1 MMQEIKKG
9 NISHMR
15 VFTSGPIHRFILVL
29 FVHAFLFGL
38 YSETSAQTLPERDS
52 LPNVVFILS
61 DDQGWADLAC
71 YGSEFFHTPN
81 IDSLAAR
88 GISFSNAYSANPY
101 CSPTRA
107 SILTGIYPARSGV
120 LSASGHSEQ
129 VKLKKELYATRP
141 SHMRLLTPVPI
152 TRLDTSYTTIAEVF
166 REAGY
171 ATGHFGKWHLGT
183 APYSPLE
190 QGFDVDIPHNSAGW
204 PLGGYFS
211 AKMIRD
217 AGLPVRPGEHV
228 EDRMA
233 EEAVKWMR
241 ENKDRPFLLHYWAFS
256 VHGPYEGKADY
267 VEHFAGEMDPDYPQR
282 NPIYAAMVKS
292 LDDAVGRLVDSI
304 DALGLRENTI
314 IVFASD
320 NGGVI
325 KTDANLAPP
334 YDEIP
339 VSSNA
344 PLRAGKGSIYE
355 GGSRVP
361 TIFSWPGMIEAGAS
375 TDAFFSSIDFF
386 PTLLEACGLARPE
399 SLEFDGLSQLPVLEG
414 GDPLRE
420 EIYDIYPFGEEIAA
434 SVRQGDWK
442 LIRFFCGNKDFS
454 DRHELY
460 DLRNDIGETTD
471 LSESHPDTVTSL
483 AVLLDTWLED
493 TETIIPVPNPDYV
506 PPVQPPDVLVIF
518 ADDLGYGDLG
528 CYGATKL
535 ATPNI
540 DQLAEEGIRF
550 TNAYV
555 PSSTCS
561 QSRYALM
568 SGRYWWHS
576 SLHPPGGVVA
586 PAGPNILLEEGVTAM
601 PEVFREKGYE
611 TAVFGKWHLGFG
623 AGTSHRDRY
632 DWNQP
637 EIVNGPLD
645 VGFNHFFGI
654 VANVNNEPSLYIEN
668 RNFVGRNEGDLFT
681 IAGNKVTPWSPD
693 VLYEPDEVAGEVT
706 RKTVEYIQNAE
717 EDTPLFLY
725 YASIIPHKPI
735 TPAAEFIGSSGCGLY
750 GDFIQELD
758 AEVGMLIDA
767 LEESGRLNNTLI
779 LFASDNGAVITTSEA
794 DGVKWGNEPQWEAYA
809 AGHLSNGILRA
820 GKHSVYEGG
829 NRVPFIA
836 WWPGEVPAN
845 QTSDELF
852 SLTDVF
858 PSLCG
863 MLDMPYPEGNGS
875 DGIDQHQLLLTEGAK
890 SEREFMPSETSSAI
904 FSIRYD
910 KWKMVEHDP
919 ENPTGRVGE
928 NTDQL
933 FNLDLDPSEQNNL
946 FNEFPSEVAHMKNL
960 LESVTNPD
968 YEPPVQ
974 IDSSSMNVLLL
985 MTDQHTF
992 SAMGAAGNA
1001 QISTP
1006 NLDRLT
1012 EDGAYFTH
1020 CIAPTPDCSPARA
1033 SILTALSTQRH
1044 GIWNNV
1050 EQDAGMPGLDDGIFP
1065 VNEELL
1071 YDSGYLTLHWGKLH
1085 VNNNNTRPKDHLT
1098 APWHSNTDFA
1108 CYESWPEEISG
1119 KRDAALAS
1127 LNEAAF
1133 NGGYRDWHD
1142 WNDAEHVEHIPVI
1155 NQAMSSY
1162 VKDIGRS
1169 PVPAM
1174 YTREFAYG
1182 EELMEAMSI
1191 YQNAPWMF
1199 TLSYSPPQKPWTAPD
1214 PYYGM
1219 YDPDGLL
1226 LPANQDVSFS
1236 DGLSSSPSVAGGEEI
1251 REKGRREFLRTY
1263 YGQISM
1269 VDEMI
1274 GEVLDHLE
1282 TLGLRERT
1290 LVVFTSDHG
1299 DMAGSHGA
1307 LGKDLPA
1314 FFEPQIRVPLILSFP
1329 GKIPGGRVVEKLV
1342 TPMDIMPSILDY
1354 AGYADLTPE
1363 DIDGSSL
1370 RPLMD
1375 GNAVEW
1381 RDHVIGMRDVPGQ
1394 EPGTQYM
1401 IRNERWK
1408 YWWSSGEDLLPH
1420 LYDLHA
1426 DPLEKNNLAG
1436 NLDYYNQQME
1446 LHNSLTDWVKEN
1458 QARQHEVMEYMDPV
1472 SGLESK
1478 VAPDLVLLYPNPANG
1493 QFTLRFYS
1501 ADPGQVRIQIL
1512 DVKGRLLS
1520 SEYLNT
1526 GTPGEYIYTGN
1537 TAGLSYG
1544 TYFIR
1549 IETDSYVVMHK
1560 LLVSN

>member
-1 MMQEIKKG
+1 MKID
-9 NISHMR
+9 
-15 VFTSGPIHRFILVL
+15 TSGLRPGIILSFFI
-29 FVHAFLFGL
+29 HAFLFGL
-38 YSETSAQTLPERDS
+38 FTEASAQTVRETDS

-61 DDQGWADLAC
+61 DDQGWVDLAC

-88 GISFSNAYSANPY
+88 GISFSNAYSANPF

-107 SILTGIYPARSGV
+107 SVLTGIYPARSGL
-120 LSASGHSEQ
+120 LSASGHSEY
-129 VKLKKELYATRP
+129 VKLEKELYATRP
-141 SHMRLLTPVPI
+141 SHIRLLTPVPI

-183 APYSPLE
+183 EPYSPLE

-211 AKMIRD
+211 SRMIQD

-256 VHGPYEGKADY
+256 VHGPYAGKADY
-267 VEHFAGEMDPDYPQR
+267 VEHFEGEMNPDYPQR

-325 KTDANLAPP
+325 KTSANLPPP

-361 TIFSWPGMIEAGAS
+361 TIFSWPGKIEEGAS
-375 TDAFFSSIDFF
+375 TDAFLSTIDFF
-386 PTLLEACGLARPE
+386 PTLLDACGLAKPE
-399 SLEFDGLSQLPVLEG
+399 GLVFDGVSQLPVLEG
-414 GDPLRE
+414 GGSVRE
-420 EIYDIYPFGEEIAA
+420 EIYDIYPFGDEIAA
-434 SVRQGDWK
+434 SVRRGDWK
-442 LIRFFCGNKDFS
+442 LIRFFCGNKDFT

-460 DLRNDIGETTD
+460 DLGNDIGETTD

-483 AVLLDTWLED
+483 VGLLDVWLED
-493 TETIIPVPNPDYV
+493 TETIIPVPNPAYV
-506 PPVQPPDVLVIF
+506 PPVKPPDVLVIF
-518 ADDLGYGDLG
+518 ADDMGFGDLG

-540 DQLAEEGIRF
+540 DRLAEEGIRF

-555 PSSTCS
+555 SSSTCS

-576 SLHPPGGVVA
+576 SLHPPGGVVV

-668 RNFVGRNEGDLFT
+668 RNFVGRNEGDMFT
-681 IAGNKVTPWSPD
+681 IVGNKVTPWSPD

-735 TPAAEFIGSSGCGLY
+735 TPAPEFIGSSECGLY

-779 LFASDNGAVITTSEA
+779 LFASDNGAVVTTSEA
-794 DGVKWGNEPQWEAYA
+794 DGIKWGNEPQWEAFA
-809 AGHLSNGILRA
+809 AGHLSNSILRA

-829 NRVPFIA
+829 NRIPFIA

-863 MLDMPYPEGNGS
+863 ILDMPYPEGNGI
-875 DGIDQHQLLLTEGAK
+875 DGIDQHALLLTEGAK

-933 FNLDLDPSEQNNL
+933 FDLDQDPSEQNNI
-946 FNEFPSEVAHMKNL
+946 FNAYPEEVDYMKNL

-968 YEPPVQ
+968 YEPPVE
-974 IDSSSMNVLLL
+974 IDTNSMNVLLL
-985 MTDQHTF
+985 MTDQHSF
-992 SAMGAAGNA
+992 SALGAAGNV
-1001 QISTP
+1001 QIQTP

-1020 CIAPTPDCSPARA
+1020 CIVPTPDCSPARA
-1033 SILTALSTQRH
+1033 SILTGLSTNRH

-1050 EQDAGMPGLDDGIFP
+1050 EKDAGLPGLDDGIFP
-1065 VNEELL
+1065 VTEELL
-1071 YDSGYLTLHWGKLH
+1071 YDSGYNTFHWGKLH
-1085 VNNNNTRPKDHLT
+1085 VNNNNTRPKDHIT

-1108 CYESWPEEISG
+1108 CYETWPEEISG

-1127 LNEAAF
+1127 MNEAAF
-1133 NGGYRDWHD
+1133 NRGYPDWD
-1142 WNDAEHVEHIPVI
+1142 NWSNPEHVDHVPVI

-1162 VKDIGRS
+1162 VKDIGKS

-1174 YTREFAYG
+1174 YTREFAFG

-1191 YQNAPWMF
+1191 YRNNPWMF
-1199 TLSYSPPQKPWTAPD
+1199 TLSYNPPHKPWNVPD

-1219 YDPDGLL
+1219 YDPDSLL
-1226 LPANQDVSFS
+1226 LPANQDVSYSDALAFS
-1236 DGLSSSPSVAGGEEI
+1236 ASVSGGKEI
-1251 REKGRREFLRTY
+1251 REKGRLEFLRTY
-1263 YGQISM
+1263 YAQITM

-1282 TLGLRERT
+1282 ELGLQERT
-1290 LVVFTSDHG
+1290 LIVFTSDHG
-1299 DMAGSHGA
+1299 DMAGSHAAVGNN
-1307 LGKDLPA
+1307 LPA
-1314 FFEPQIRVPLILSFP
+1314 FFESQIRVPLIVRFP
-1329 GKIPGGRVVEKLV
+1329 GRIPGETVIDELV
-1342 TPMDIMPSILDY
+1342 TPMDIMPTILDY
-1354 AGYADLTPE
+1354 AGYADLIPGN
-1363 DIDGSSL
+1363 IDGSSL
-1370 RPLMD
+1370 RPLID
-1375 GNAVEW
+1375 GDNVSW
-1381 RDHVIGMRDVPGQ
+1381 RDHVIGMRDLPG
-1394 EPGTQYM
+1394 EAPGTQYM
-1401 IRNERWK
+1401 IRNKRWK
-1408 YWWSSGEDLLPH
+1408 YWWNSGEDLLPH
-1420 LYDLHA
+1420 LYDLEA

-1436 NLDYYNQQME
+1436 NQDYHDMQME
-1446 LHNSLTDWVKEN
+1446 LHNALTDWVKEN
-1458 QARQHEVMEYMDPV
+1458 QARQHEVMEYMEPIV
-1472 SGLESK
+1472 GMESK
-1478 VAPDLVLLYPNPANG
+1478 PLAMTLQIHPNPATDH
-1493 QFTLRFYS
+1493 FTLHFSSRQAGEASLRLFDIS
-1501 ADPGQVRIQIL
+1501 
-1512 DVKGRLLS
+1512 GRLMRSDRLEIS
-1520 SEYLNT
+1520 A
-1526 GTPGEYIYTGN
+1526 PGIQSFSGS
-1537 TAGLSYG
+1537 TAGLASG
-1544 TYFIR
+1544 TYYI
-1549 IETDSYVVMHK
+1549 ILESETSVETEK
-1560 LLVSN
+1560 LIITDQ